1 MGLWLWLRFR
11 HAGAVLGGFLF
22 IAAVT
27 STLQRVTFQSG
38 EVEPVTV
45 QAVMFGPALVILVLA
60 IVGDTEVPL
69 VDRSS
74 SRRLGLYQ
82 LLLDLLL
89 VGVACLCLMVSV
101 STTDLKTAIL
111 RNIIGLAGI
120 SWLTGAF
127 SKRVYGPA
135 LPLLLVIALTSLGR
149 TPATVSL
156 AWLWMLPDNAAP
168 TTQPSSWMIA
178 ISLFV
183 TGLFV
188 AARHQNRN

>member
-27 STLQRVTFQSG
+27 SMFQRVTFQSG

-111 RNIIGLAGI
+111 RNIIGLASI

-149 TPATVSL
+149 TPATVQLGL
-156 AWLWMLPDNAAP
+156 ALDAA
-168 TTQPSSWMIA
+168 
-178 ISLFV
+178 
-183 TGLFV
+183 
-188 AARHQNRN
+188 